1 MSGWNERVI
10 AEFRANDGVTK
21 GWGKS
26 LVVMHTI
33 GARTGELRLA
43 PVMGRRDGA
52 GGWFVV
58 ASKGGAPEH
67 PAWYHNLVAHPRF
80 EVEAHV
86 DGRIETVDVTAHELE
101 GAEYDAAWKMF
112 VDRSPVFQEYADR
125 AGRVLPIFQLTP
137 ASAG

>member
-33 GARTGELRLA
+33 GAKSGELRLA
-43 PVMGRRDGA
+43 PVMGRRDDS

-67 PAWYHNLVAHPRF
+67 PAWYHNLLAHPRF
-80 EVEAHV
+80 DVEAHI
-86 DGRIETVDVTAHELE
+86 DGAVATVAVEARELD
-101 GAEYDAAWKMF
+101 GAEYDAAWQRF
-112 VDRSPVFQEYADR
+112 VSRSPVFQDYADK
-125 AGRVLPIFQLTP
+125 AGRKLPIFHLVR
-137 ASAG
+137 SAG

>member
-1 MSGWNERVI
+1 MSDWNDRVI

-33 GARTGELRLA
+33 GAKSGEERLA
-43 PVMGRRDGA
+43 PVLGSRDDA
-52 GGWFVV
+52 GGWYVV

-80 EVEAHV
+80 DVEAHI
-86 DGRIETVDVTAHELE
+86 DGGVQTVPVNAVELV
-101 GAEYDAAWKMF
+101 GAEYDEIWQRF
-112 VDRSPVFQEYADR
+112 VDRSPAFQQYAER
-125 AGRVLPIFQLTP
+125 AGRVLPIFHLVR
-137 ASAG
+137 A